1 MAADEREQRLVARL
15 AARSASSVSRLSCEI
30 GGEQITL
37 FVRDHVLRALC
48 TCGAERCE
56 HFATA
61 VRWLEVENTAHEP
74 VAIHDPRVR
83 SSLRPAPPT
92 GADYGALADAF
103 DALLLAVVRSGVSAS
118 GSPSVRDATDRLTAT
133 APSPMP
139 LGLSRW
145 LGRLHE
151 ALQRADVGKTARVLE
166 GARIFSDDLRA
177 TNLTSQQVARR
188 NAWLSPMPV
197 GQRSVQP
204 LESAT
209 LLEVAR
215 EWLSGVGR
223 GAIERRYL
231 LNLEQ
236 GEIVREERARAE
248 SEISVGPCPRVL
260 QVAFGEVESFGAPR
274 RVRLLQYTVS
284 VRPSAQQWAQT
295 EPFAKRLVRHVAEA
309 YETAVSACPALV
321 EPFMLVVPRK
331 VEVANKPTWLDAE
344 GQRMPLAEDGAHP
357 IAELLHQ
364 ASERGRIVWIAGR
377 LVGLAQ
383 GLVLKPVSLLL
394 ARADGPHLVRV
405 S

>member
-1 MAADEREQRLVARL
+1 MASDEREQRLVKRL
-15 AARSASSVSRLSCEI
+15 LSHGVSRLSCEI

-37 FVRDHVLRALC
+37 FTRDNLLRALC

-56 HFATA
+56 HYATA
-61 VRWLEVENTAHEP
+61 VRWLDVEQAPLESIPIST
-74 VAIHDPRVR
+74 HDPRVR
-83 SSLRPAPPT
+83 SSLRPATAT
-92 GADYGALADAF
+92 GTDYGALADGF
-103 DALLLAVVRSGVSAS
+103 DALLLAVVRSGVSAA
-118 GSPSVRDATDRLTAT
+118 GSPSVRDATDRLIAI

-151 ALQRADVGKTARVLE
+151 GLQRADVGQTARVLE
-166 GARIFSDDLRA
+166 GARMFSDELRA
-177 TNLTSQQVARR
+177 SHLTPQQVARR
-188 NAWLSPMPV
+188 NAWLAPMPV

-215 EWLSGVGR
+215 EWLSGVER

-231 LNLEQ
+231 LDLEE
-236 GEIVREERARAE
+236 GEIVREERARSE

-260 QVAFGEVESFGAPR
+260 HVAFGEVEPFGAPR

-284 VRPSAQQWAQT
+284 VRPTAQQWAQT

-309 YETAVSACPALV
+309 YETAVSVCPALV

-331 VEVANKPTWLDAE
+331 VELSHKPMWLDAE
-344 GQRMPLAEDGAHP
+344 GQRMSLAEDSAHP
-357 IAELLHQ
+357 IAELLQQ
-364 ASERGRIVWIAGR
+364 ASERGRIMWIAGR

-383 GLVLKPVSLLL
+383 GLVLKPVSLLIE
-394 ARADGPHLVRV
+394 RADGPQLVRV